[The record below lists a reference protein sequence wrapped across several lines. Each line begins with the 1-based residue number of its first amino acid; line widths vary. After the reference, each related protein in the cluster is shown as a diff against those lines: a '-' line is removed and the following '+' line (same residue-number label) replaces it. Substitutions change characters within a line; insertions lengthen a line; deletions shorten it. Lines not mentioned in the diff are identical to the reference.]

1 MMRNVFWWR
10 LLTEEVVDDLKWVA
24 PATMVML
31 AKQVSLELAVR
42 VLTLVLHWCPPSK
55 RHAYMRSL
63 EKTAALLTS
72 RGRITGA
79 EVGSHQLLSTFI
91 VHSCKKGSSVPVS
104 SPFLFVI
111 DIHAA
116 RFK

>member
-1 MMRNVFWWR
+1 
-10 LLTEEVVDDLKWVA
+10 
-24 PATMVML
+24 ML

-42 VLTLVLHWCPPSK
+42 VLTLVLHWCPPAK

-79 EVGSHQLLSTFI
+79 EVS
-91 VHSCKKGSSVPVS
+91 
-104 SPFLFVI
+104 
-111 DIHAA
+111 
-116 RFK
+116 